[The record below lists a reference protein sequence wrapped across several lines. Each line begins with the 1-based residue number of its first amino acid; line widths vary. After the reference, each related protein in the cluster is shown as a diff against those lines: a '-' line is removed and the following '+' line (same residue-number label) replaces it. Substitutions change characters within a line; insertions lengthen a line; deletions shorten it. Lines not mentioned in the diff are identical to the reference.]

1 MAAPVQTPEA
11 EALDERANHADH
23 QRRQDEP
30 GPEADAAAQLEAE
43 IGAEHVEARMGEI
56 EHAHHA
62 EDQRQAARH
71 HEEQHAV
78 EHAVQRREGDELQ
91 HRLAVTSAG
100 DIARLTSEFGAPDAA
115 PARAVRIRAAPSCR
129 SSAGWCPSP

>member
-1 MAAPVQTPEA
+1 MTKASPKVNKSSETWPRRCRCLQPV
-11 EALDERANHADH
+11 ALDKRADRADH
-23 QRRQDEP
+23 QRRQNEP
-30 GPEADAAAQLEAE
+30 GPESDATADLEAE
-43 IGAEHVEARMGEI
+43 IGAEHVEARVGEI

-91 HRLAVTSAG
+91 HRSLG
-100 DIARLTSEFGAPDAA
+100 R
-115 PARAVRIRAAPSCR
+115 
-129 SSAGWCPSP
+129 